1 MIVLGEYFTPE
12 DESGINLKRIRRIF
26 TMHVPLMG
34 YCSAFGRE
42 EAARESV
49 GMVRKCCMAL

>member
-1 MIVLGEYFTPE
+1 MIVLSEYSTPE
-12 DESGINLKRIRRIF
+12 DEAWINLERIRRMC
-26 TMHVPLMG
+26 TMHASLVG
-34 YCSAFGRE
+34 HCSAFGRE